1 MAPVRGGLV
10 RLAAVTLIAGSLLF
24 FISAETPVVSRYF
37 RTGDLLLRLR
47 SIQQDPAAWDLAM
60 ALLGAGGSI
69 AALGL
74 FPLARWV
81 QQVTD
86 RRILG
91 VLAYLAAALAIG
103 GAASWVIISY
113 VRITRP
119 PIEVVSVDASPWLF
133 AAYRVLTRTA
143 VLVLG
148 VVLLGSGRNAAGPA
162 VSLVIDELDLG
173 RDPRVTGQGRRH
185 AHLIGGQCLGG
196 RGRAGSEG
204 ADGERHPGRGQH
216 ERDGCDEKP
225 SCRTGLRMA
234 PGGAILVIIGTRF
247 RLSLRR

>member
-24 FISAETPVVSRYF
+24 FISAATPVVSRYF
-37 RTGDLLLRLR
+37 RTGDPLLKLR
-47 SIQQDPAAWDLAM
+47 SIRQDRVAWDLAM
-60 ALLGAGGSI
+60 ASLGAGGSI

-81 QQVTD
+81 EQVAD

-91 VLAYLAAALAIG
+91 VLAYLAATLAIG

-133 AAYRVLTRTA
+133 AAYRVLTRAA
-143 VLVLG
+143 VVVFGMVLLASAYPRWLGWMLIVAGVVMFVDLWPQVLPPFVHYMVFLVLG
-148 VVLLGSGRNAAGPA
+148 VGLLIRRPRIRSG
-162 VSLVIDELDLG
+162 
-173 RDPRVTGQGRRH
+173 
-185 AHLIGGQCLGG
+185 
-196 RGRAGSEG
+196 
-204 ADGERHPGRGQH
+204 
-216 ERDGCDEKP
+216 
-225 SCRTGLRMA
+225 
-234 PGGAILVIIGTRF
+234 
-247 RLSLRR
+247 SLRTRPEGEPLP